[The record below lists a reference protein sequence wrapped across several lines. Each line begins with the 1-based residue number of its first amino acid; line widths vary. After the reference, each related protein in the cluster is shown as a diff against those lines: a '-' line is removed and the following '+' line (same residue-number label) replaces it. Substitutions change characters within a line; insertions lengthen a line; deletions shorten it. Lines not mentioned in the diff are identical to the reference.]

1 MGVRDGYSHERDE
14 ACSAVVLAD
23 HIAADRD
30 VLERLRATPGIEFI
44 DQFDRERSEADD
56 AERPLRPV
64 MDSAA
69 GATEALLAKGS
80 VPVRIKPRAA
90 SEET

>member
-1 MGVRDGYSHERDE
+1 MGYSHERGE
-14 ACSAVVLAD
+14 KCRAVVLAD

-44 DQFDRERSEADD
+44 HQFDRQRSEADD
-56 AERPLRPV
+56 VEWPLRPV

-69 GATEALLAKGS
+69 EATEAHLARGS

-90 SEET
+90 PEET

>member
-44 DQFDRERSEADD
+44 NQFDHGR
-56 AERPLRPV
+56 RPMMP
-64 MDSAA
+64 S
-69 GATEALLAKGS
+69 GHC
-80 VPVRIKPRAA
+80 VR
-90 SEET
+90 